1 MDDKTSVKP
10 HVSPILATPP
20 IQRLG
25 QFATLFRVYQI
36 QKKKINNPPTNCL
49 QKRDRADIEMLF
61 CWQTGMEN
69 LIASPHISPYE
80 ISYTIMNQTE
90 LDCQAYLK

>member
-36 QKKKINNPPTNCL
+36 QKKKNNKIIH
-49 QKRDRADIEMLF
+49 Q
-61 CWQTGMEN
+61 Q
-69 LIASPHISPYE
+69 IASKNVI
-80 ISYTIMNQTE
+80 E
-90 LDCQAYLK
+90 LTLKCCFAGKLAWKT